1 MLQIKLTSVKLN
13 SSANRIKSEQI
24 FRYPDNETEKWI
36 SMFVFVFARSICKK
50 YKQTKVQRDCS

>member
-36 SMFVFVFARSICKK
+36 SMFAFVFARSICKK
-50 YKQTKVQRDCS
+50 